1 MQDQNR
7 QMAQRIAGMV
17 AQQGGRVFY
26 VGGLV
31 RDKLLGR
38 ENKDARF
45 TA

>member
-1 MQDQNR
+1 
-7 QMAQRIAGMV
+7 MAQRIAGMV